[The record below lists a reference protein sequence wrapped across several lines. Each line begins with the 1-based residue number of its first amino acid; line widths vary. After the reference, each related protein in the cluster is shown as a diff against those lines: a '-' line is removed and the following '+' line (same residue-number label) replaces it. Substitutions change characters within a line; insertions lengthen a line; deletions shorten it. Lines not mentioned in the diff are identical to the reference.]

1 MRKHASGGGPLG
13 ELRPLAPAL
22 VTGGGPLGELRP
34 LAPADFVD
42 VKPITG
48 GSGAADYALAVYGAG
63 DAQHAVPGSNVIAMS
78 NPNAA
83 PAAAAPVTGGN
94 RGGRGML
101 TNMAVPA
108 LLLYANTK
116 FKRSA
121 KKMRKSVRRTAKKIR
136 KMGKGKSKG
145 KKGTRGKR

>member
-1 MRKHASGGGPLG
+1 MDRNRNNASGGGPLG
-13 ELRPLAPAL
+13 ELRPLS
-22 VTGGGPLGELRP
+22 
-34 LAPADFVD
+34 PADFVD

-63 DAQHAVPGSNVIAMS
+63 DAQHAAAGSNVIAMN
-78 NPNAA
+78 NPNAT
-83 PAAAAPVTGGN
+83 PLAAVPVTGGN

-121 KKMRKSVRRTAKKIR
+121 KKMRKSVRRTAKKIGKTVR
-136 KMGKGKSKG
+136 KIGKGKS

>member
-1 MRKHASGGGPLG
+1 MSNRNRNRKRASGGATTLA
-13 ELRPLAPAL
+13 EIRPLAPAN
-22 VTGGGPLGELRP
+22 
-34 LAPADFVD
+34 FVD

-63 DAQHAVPGSNVIAMS
+63 DAQQAVPGSNVIAMN

-83 PAAAAPVTGGN
+83 PVAAVTGGN

-108 LLLYANTK
+108 LLLYANRK
-116 FKRSA
+116 FKRTA

-136 KMGKGKSKG
+136 RMGKSRKSK
-145 KKGTRGKR
+145 R

>member
-1 MRKHASGGGPLG
+1 MNSRNGNRNNASGGGPLG
-13 ELRPLAPAL
+13 ELRPL
-22 VTGGGPLGELRP
+22 T
-34 LAPADFVD
+34 PADFVD

-48 GSGAADYALAVYGAG
+48 GSGAADYAIAVYGAG
-63 DAQHAVPGSNVIAMS
+63 DAQHAVPNSNVIAMN

-83 PAAAAPVTGGN
+83 PVVAPVTGGN

-121 KKMRKSVRRTAKKIR
+121 KKMRKSVRRTAKKIGKTVR
-136 KMGKGKSKG
+136 KMGKSKS